1 MLVALP
7 ERMDDLYGCQN
18 AQNCSIYI
26 RKLQETQVR
35 YHMGANIKT
44 T

>member
-1 MLVALP
+1 MLVALR

-18 AQNCSIYI
+18 AQNSSIYI
-26 RKLQETQVR
+26 RKLQGIQVK
-35 YHMGANIKT
+35 YHMVANIKT